1 MKREIL
7 RRGSLDSTQ
16 NEARRIDQAD
26 RAAGRSPRSY
36 VVLAES
42 QTAGRGRLGRPWAS
56 PPGGLYATL
65 AQDVDEAVFDLPTL
79 RAGLA
84 LAESLAHFGVETKIK
99 WPNDLLFEGHKIAGV
114 LAEAS
119 AASQASAG
127 RLYLGIGVN
136 LAASPDVAGAGG
148 IESLAGIRIGPEEL
162 LETFL
167 AHLDRPREREAI
179 LSGVEARLHD
189 GEIETLLSQ
198 G

>member
-99 WPNDLLFEGHKIAGV
+99 WPNDLLFEGQKIAGI
-114 LAEAS
+114 LAE
-119 AASQASAG
+119 ASAG
-127 RLYLGIGVN
+127 RLYLGVGVN

-148 IESLAGIRIGPEEL
+148 IEAQTGRRIDREEL
-162 LETFL
+162 FARFL
-167 AHLDRPREREAI
+167 SRLDLPRGRDAI
-179 LSGVEARLHD
+179 ASGVEARLHD